1 MNQIDVH
8 IRMEAFGK
16 DSLEAEVLANVVAAR
31 LEISRLIEA
40 E

>member
-16 DSLEAEVLANVVAAR
+16 DSKEAEVLANVVATR
-31 LEISRLIEA
+31 LEISGLL
-40 E
+40 